1 MYDIIIIGAGV
12 SGCACARELSRY
24 DAKILV
30 VEKEEDVCCGTSK
43 ANSAIVHAGYD
54 AAHGSLMAKLNVEGS
69 RRMPALAKELDFAYD
84 RCGSLVVCL
93 SDEDRPA
100 LQKLYENGIA
110 NGVPGIRLLSAEET
124 FAMEPNLAPTVV
136 GALYAPSAAIV
147 SPWEFALAMAEV
159 AVRNGVELH
168 RSCPVTRIEKTAG
181 GWALTTPSGI
191 VETRYIINAAGISAQ
206 AVHDMAAPHKFTI
219 QPTRGE
225 YYLLD
230 KSEGSRVHHVIFQCP
245 NENGKGV
252 LAGITNISRIDAFEE
267 RDGQKVPCE
276 GKLWYRGYNVYD
288 LIRGLRGKRYAFE
301 GAAYLLLLGD
311 LPNKEQLE
319 SFTACL
325 AKCRDLPT
333 NFVRDVI
340 MKAPSH
346 DLMNSLTRSVLT
358 LASYDDD
365 IGKTDLQTQLEQCI
379 KLISVFPMLA
389 VYGYHAYNYYECGG
403 SMYIHRPDPSL
414 STAENLLK
422 MLRPD
427 QKYTDLEAHVLDIA
441 LLLHMEHGGGNN
453 STFTTRVVTSSG
465 SDTYSVIAAALSSLK
480 GPKHGGA
487 NIKVMKMMDDI
498 RAHVAD
504 PLDEEAMADYL
515 GRIVD
520 RQAFDQKGLIYG
532 MGHAVY
538 SLSDPRAV
546 VFKSFVHQLA
556 DAKGRSRDF
565 EYYNTIERLAP
576 QVIAEKRHIYKGVS
590 TNVDF
595 YSGFVY
601 DMLGIPVE
609 LYTPIFAVARI
620 VGWSA
625 HRMEELVN
633 VDKIIRPAYQSIMQT
648 REYVPLEE
656 R

>member
-1 MYDIIIIGAGV
+1 MSDYAAIEKEARIFTEECVTNNRIDPTLFAQYDI
-12 SGCACARELSRY
+12 
-24 DAKILV
+24 K
-30 VEKEEDVCCGTSK
+30 
-43 ANSAIVHAGYD
+43 
-54 AAHGSLMAKLNVEGS
+54 
-69 RRMPALAKELDFAYD
+69 
-84 RCGSLVVCL
+84 
-93 SDEDRPA
+93 
-100 LQKLYENGIA
+100 
-110 NGVPGIRLLSAEET
+110 
-124 FAMEPNLAPTVV
+124 
-136 GALYAPSAAIV
+136 
-147 SPWEFALAMAEV
+147 
-159 AVRNGVELH
+159 
-168 RSCPVTRIEKTAG
+168 
-181 GWALTTPSGI
+181 
-191 VETRYIINAAGISAQ
+191 
-206 AVHDMAAPHKFTI
+206 
-219 QPTRGE
+219 RG
-225 YYLLD
+225 LRD
-230 KSEGSRVHHVIFQCP
+230 K
-245 NENGKGV
+245 NGKGV

-358 LASYDDD
+358 LANYDDD

-633 VDKIIRPAYQSIMQT
+633 VDKIDPPGLPEHHADKGVRAAGGEIKEKKERRIFAQGEGSSLFFGIKPLLGLLCRAKSCPLRGGVRAPRPTFSRKRGRRGGIYPSRDVYGIRGASGTPPPT
-648 REYVPLEE
+648 TGYVNPSKTTFSSAQMFSCEAL
-656 R
+656 

>member
-1 MYDIIIIGAGV
+1 MSDYAAIEKEARIFTEECVTNNRIDPTLFAQYDI
-12 SGCACARELSRY
+12 
-24 DAKILV
+24 K
-30 VEKEEDVCCGTSK
+30 
-43 ANSAIVHAGYD
+43 
-54 AAHGSLMAKLNVEGS
+54 
-69 RRMPALAKELDFAYD
+69 
-84 RCGSLVVCL
+84 
-93 SDEDRPA
+93 
-100 LQKLYENGIA
+100 
-110 NGVPGIRLLSAEET
+110 
-124 FAMEPNLAPTVV
+124 
-136 GALYAPSAAIV
+136 
-147 SPWEFALAMAEV
+147 
-159 AVRNGVELH
+159 
-168 RSCPVTRIEKTAG
+168 
-181 GWALTTPSGI
+181 
-191 VETRYIINAAGISAQ
+191 
-206 AVHDMAAPHKFTI
+206 
-219 QPTRGE
+219 RG
-225 YYLLD
+225 LRD
-230 KSEGSRVHHVIFQCP
+230 K
-245 NENGKGV
+245 NGKGV

-358 LASYDDD
+358 LANYDDD

-487 NIKVMKMMDDI
+487 NIKVMQMMDDI

-538 SLSDPRAV
+538 SLSDPRAWC
-546 VFKSFVHQLA
+546 SRALSTSWPTPRA
-556 DAKGRSRDF
+556 AAATLSITTRSSGWP
-565 EYYNTIERLAP
+565 P
-576 QVIAEKRHIYKGVS
+576 QVIAEKRHIYKGCL
-590 TNVDF
+590 D
-595 YSGFVY
+595 
-601 DMLGIPVE
+601 
-609 LYTPIFAVARI
+609 
-620 VGWSA
+620 
-625 HRMEELVN
+625 
-633 VDKIIRPAYQSIMQT
+633 
-648 REYVPLEE
+648 E
-656 R
+656 RGLLLRLCV